1 MNSHSHRLMSD
12 HTTLELPENHK
23 TDAFSPSPEN
33 GTFAIDANPKSCAVR
48 AAEPALPDLGGAAPI
63 APTQRLPLIAH
74 TLREARVGVAELRY
88 EGRGGLGGFITELH
102 DRHRL
107 KSLSQSVDDR
117 ITQQLTGF
125 LWQLVLR
132 RIPRWNENAGS
143 FGVVTWDLNS
153 DLIRHVHH
161 ERIVEVKTSLIEGL

>member
-1 MNSHSHRLMSD
+1 MSSHTHRLMSN
-12 HTTLELPENHK
+12 HTTLELPENHNN
-23 TDAFSPSPEN
+23 DALSRSPEN
-33 GTFAIDANPKSCAVR
+33 GAFAIDANPKSPAR
-48 AAEPALPDLGGAAPI
+48 AAEPALPGLDGAAPI
-63 APTQRLPLIAH
+63 APSQRLPLIAH

-88 EGRGGLGGFITELH
+88 EGRGGLGGFITEFH

-107 KSLSQSVDDR
+107 KSLFQSVDER
-117 ITQQLTGF
+117 IAQQLTGF

-132 RIPRWNENAGS
+132 RNPDWNENAGS
-143 FGVVTWDLNS
+143 FGIVTWDLKS

>member
-1 MNSHSHRLMSD
+1 MSSHTHRLMSN
-12 HTTLELPENHK
+12 HTTLKLPEDYK
-23 TDAFSPSPEN
+23 ADDLSPSPAN
-33 GTFAIDANPKSCAVR
+33 GAFAIDANPKRPARV
-48 AAEPALPDLGGAAPI
+48 AELALPGLEGAAPI
-63 APTQRLPLIAH
+63 APSQRLPLIAH

-88 EGRGGLGGFITELH
+88 EGRGGLGGFITEFH

-117 ITQQLTGF
+117 IAQQLTGF

-132 RIPRWNENAGS
+132 RNPGWNENAGS
-143 FGVVTWDLNS
+143 FGVVTWDLKS

-161 ERIVEVKTSLIEGL
+161 ERIVQVKTSLIEGL

>member
-1 MNSHSHRLMSD
+1 MSSHTHRLMSD
-12 HTTLELPENHK
+12 HTPLELPQNHE
-23 TDAFSPSPEN
+23 TDAASPTPGNEVLL
-33 GTFAIDANPKSCAVR
+33 IDASPRSLASASER
-48 AAEPALPDLGGAAPI
+48 ALPGLDGAPI
-63 APTQRLPLIAH
+63 TPSQRLPLIAH
-74 TLREARVGVAELRY
+74 TLREACVGVAELRY

-107 KSLSQSVDDR
+107 KSLSQSVDAR
-117 ITQQLTGF
+117 IAQQLTGF

-132 RIPRWNENAGS
+132 RNPGWNENAGS
-143 FGVVTWDLNS
+143 FGVVTWDLKS

>member
-1 MNSHSHRLMSD
+1 MSSHGHRLMSN
-12 HTTLELPENHK
+12 HTTLELPKNHK
-23 TDAFSPSPEN
+23 TDALSPVPEN
-33 GTFAIDANPKSCAVR
+33 GAFAIDANPKSSPRR
-48 AAEPALPDLGGAAPI
+48 ASDLPLAGQDDAPI
-63 APTQRLPLIAH
+63 APSQRLPLIAH

-88 EGRGGLGGFITELH
+88 EGRGGLGGFIMELH

-117 ITQQLTGF
+117 IAQQLTGF

-132 RIPRWNENAGS
+132 RNPRWNENAGS
-143 FGVVTWDLNS
+143 FGVVTWDLKS

-161 ERIVEVKTSLIEGL
+161 ERIVQVKTSLIEGL